1 VTFEVWQ
8 VSLMPKQLFF
18 TKLLFFLY
26 ITDRYERPV
35 KASADQCLWGAAF
48 DLLFSKSN
56 MCDKFPKM
64 CSRKGKLALT
74 GFYYAAG
81 DAE

>member
-1 VTFEVWQ
+1 
-8 VSLMPKQLFF
+8 
-18 TKLLFFLY
+18 
-26 ITDRYERPV
+26 
-35 KASADQCLWGAAF
+35 
-48 DLLFSKSN
+48 LFSKSN